1 MTELF
6 SIVGFYT
13 GWRAQ
18 HGCYYSTSANFDG
31 VWWDS
36 GYLAAAEEADQA
48 FYRAAR
54 RSLLRKWL
62 GRLGISIAPPGS

>member
-6 SIVGFYT
+6 SIVGFYI

-18 HGCYYSTSANFDG
+18 HGNHFNVSATFDG
-31 VWWDS
+31 VPWSS
-36 GYLAAAEEADQA
+36 GDMVTAREADQA

-54 RSLLRKWL
+54 RAFLRKWL
-62 GRLGISIAPPGS
+62 GKLGISIAPPGS

>member
-18 HGCYYSTSANFDG
+18 NGHHYSTSAEFDG
-31 VWWDS
+31 YWWDS
-36 GYLAAAEEADQA
+36 GYRDTIEAADRA
-48 FYRAAR
+48 FYVAAR
-54 RSLLRKWL
+54 RAFVRKWIAKV
-62 GRLGISIAPPGS
+62 GIKLSPPKK